1 MSNTKTDYLV
11 DGGGTV
17 PERTKEEIGQIFERF
32 LELPVAVVLAVLW
45 VVGAVLEG
53 ACALALY
60 LAGLVLVQTLAGT

>member
-1 MSNTKTDYLV
+1 MPK
-11 DGGGTV
+11 
-17 PERTKEEIGQIFERF
+17 RAKEEIGQIFEWF